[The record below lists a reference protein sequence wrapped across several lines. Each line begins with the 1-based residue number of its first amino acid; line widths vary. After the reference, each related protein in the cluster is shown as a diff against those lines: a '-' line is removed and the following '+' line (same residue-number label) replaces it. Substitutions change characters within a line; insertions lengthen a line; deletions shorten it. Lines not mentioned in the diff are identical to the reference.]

1 MEIDRSYLGKEGH
14 FNNIWYLLVIQ
25 IIITARKRNL
35 REGNVFSHVC
45 LFVQRE
51 SSLPL
56 LPYGDPPTIRYGLV
70 QTCSL
75 GTPLLQPLLAHKVS
89 IGK

>member
-1 MEIDRSYLGKEGH
+1 M
-14 FNNIWYLLVIQ
+14 IQ

-45 LFVQRE
+45 LFVQRR
-51 SSLPL
+51 SPLPL
-56 LPYGDPPTIRYGLV
+56 LPYGDPPTSPHEPA

-75 GTPLLQPLLAHKVS
+75 RTSLPQLILAHEDIYWQVS
-89 IGK
+89 DGLQLKGFLVLGSV